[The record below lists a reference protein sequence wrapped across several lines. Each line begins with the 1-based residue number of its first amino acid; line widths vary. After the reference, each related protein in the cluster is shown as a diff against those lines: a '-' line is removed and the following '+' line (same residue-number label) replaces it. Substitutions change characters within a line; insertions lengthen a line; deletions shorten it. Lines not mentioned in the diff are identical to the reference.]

1 MNDRESGGAIRVRTL
16 KTIEK
21 IIGERNKTVEG
32 ALTTVEKARTKKI
45 DLETKIIEQELR
57 ERNIRLDIMHKLA
70 DVPKGRYLNY
80 IRCYLLL
87 TVIIILLSG
96 FQFGKGQGYTSTYS
110 LSPYVV
116 GVFIVTSFTALG
128 TFLAIF
134 LKWVYRTDRKE
145 KDK

>member
-96 FQFGKGQGYTSTYS
+96 FQFAKVKVIHQ
-110 LSPYVV
+110 L
-116 GVFIVTSFTALG
+116 
-128 TFLAIF
+128 
-134 LKWVYRTDRKE
+134 
-145 KDK
+145 